1 MWRLSCSLAHPCV
14 LLCLGSPSSR
24 SEGPKHPEVHRVRLD
39 HDIDTAV
46 WTQNENW
53 VQIDVNFLS
62 RDDNNFWGVSN
73 ARRFCEFYE
82 KLVEAYR

>member
-1 MWRLSCSLAHPCV
+1 MSCSLAHPCV

-24 SEGPKHPEVHRVRLD
+24 SEGPKHPEIHRVRLD
-39 HDIDTAV
+39 HRIDASV

-53 VQIDVNFLS
+53 VQIDVNGLTK
-62 RDDNNFWGVSN
+62 DNNDFWGLPN
-73 ARRFCEFYE
+73 ERRFVACFE

>member
-1 MWRLSCSLAHPCV
+1 MSCSLAHPCV

-24 SEGPKHPEVHRVRLD
+24 SEGPKHPEIHRVRLD
-39 HDIDTAV
+39 HRIDESV

-53 VQIDVNFLS
+53 VQIDVNGLTK
-62 RDDNNFWGVSN
+62 DNNDFWGSPN
-73 ARRFCEFYE
+73 ERKFFACFE